1 MTPRRIAVV
10 GAGMAAARF
19 ARRVHELAGPGAVDV
34 VLYGAEPDR
43 PYHRGLLPA
52 LLAGGYAGASLALP
66 TGAATVHTATPVLA
80 LDPAARVLRT
90 AAGATPA
97 YDAVVLATGAEPI
110 LPPVRDLYRPAPRP
124 VPAPATAT
132 ASATA
137 SARHGADPG
146 TLVAPAARHDT
157 PPALKAGVHLLR
169 TLADCR
175 HLAADAAPG
184 RTAVVVGGGALG
196 TGTAHALAARGL
208 RVQLVQRAPHLIPR
222 HLDAPGAATVRRHL
236 EAGGVRVH
244 TGRTATAL
252 TGPDHVTGVG
262 LDDGQVLPAEL
273 VLLACGA
280 RPRTALARAAGLAVR
295 TGVVVDDRLATSAP
309 GVYALGDC
317 AEHRGTTGTD
327 AETAFT
333 QADVLAARLGGH
345 DPAARPAAAAPAR
358 FRLSTAG
365 GELDVAS
372 FGDPRGDAPHTDT
385 VRLTDATRGTYKK
398 LVLRGDALVGAI
410 LVGDLS
416 AVGELTGAF
425 ERGESAPPDP
435 LQLLITE
442 GAPS

>member
-19 ARRVHELAGPGAVDV
+19 ARRLHELAAPGTVDV
-34 VLYGAEPDR
+34 VLHGAEPDR

-52 LLAGGYAGASLALP
+52 LLAGGYADACLALP

-80 LDPAARVLRT
+80 LDPVARVLRT
-90 AAGATPA
+90 TAGATPA

-110 LPPVRDLYRPAPRP
+110 LPPLHDLYRPPPRP
-124 VPAPATAT
+124 VPAMAT
-132 ASATA
+132 ASASLA
-137 SARHGADPG
+137 ARNGAGTG
-146 TLVAPAARHDT
+146 TLVAPAARHDA

-175 HLAADAAPG
+175 HLAAEALPG

-196 TGTAHALAARGL
+196 TGTAHALGARGL

-252 TGPDHVTGVG
+252 TGPDHVTGVR

-317 AEHRGTTGTD
+317 AEHRGTTDAG
-327 AETAFT
+327 AETAFA
-333 QADVLAARLGGH
+333 QADVLAARLSGH
-345 DPAARPAAAAPAR
+345 DPAARLTAVPTAR

-372 FGDPRGDAPHTDT
+372 FGDPHGDAPHTDT
-385 VRLTDATRGTYKK
+385 VRLTDATRGTYRK
-398 LVLRGDALVGAI
+398 LVLRGDALVGAV
-410 LVGDLS
+410 LVGDLG
-416 AVGELTGAF
+416 AVGELAGAF